1 MNMKKTTAIILSAV
15 LALALTGCSGNSCN
29 TGNMGNA
36 GNTGNTG
43 NKGGTTAANS
53 EKVNNK
59 TIDIKYTGE
68 TLSGTYSGEWEN
80 GKANGE
86 GEFVFSDNGYDLA
99 ISGTFKNGEPEN
111 VSLLE
116 ESSDGTHAFY
126 VGKMSGGMPNDSN
139 AYFEAVSKGQNLRYQ
154 GNMRNGTIE
163 GQGDMV
169 FVMDDGRYV
178 RYIGTFTNN
187 NPTSG
192 DYQVYSS
199 NGKLEESGKVI
210 NGNKKTDSELVVENI
225 VDNIGRAVEQ
235 HYGFNGLYDSLKSI
249 IS

>member
-15 LALALTGCSGNSCN
+15 LAMSLAGCGSNSGN
-29 TGNMGNA
+29 TGNYD
-36 GNTGNTG
+36 NTGNTG
-43 NKGGTTAANS
+43 NRGGTTAANS
-53 EKVNNK
+53 EKVTNK
-59 TIDIKYTGE
+59 TIDVKYAGE

-80 GKANGE
+80 GMANGE
-86 GEFVFSDNGYDLA
+86 GEFIFSDDEFDLA
-99 ISGTFKNGEPEN
+99 INGTFRSGEPSEG
-111 VSLLE
+111 SFLE
-116 ESSDGTHAFY
+116 EHSDGTHAFY
-126 VGKMSGGMPNDSN
+126 VGKIVGGMPNDSD
-139 AYFEAVSKGQNLRYQ
+139 AYFEVESKGQNLRYQ
-154 GNMRNGTIE
+154 GNMRNGNIE

-169 FVMDDGRYV
+169 YVMDDGRYV

-192 DYQVYSS
+192 NYQVYSS

-235 HYGFNGLYDSLKSI
+235 HYGFDGLYDSLKSAL
-249 IS
+249 S

>member
-1 MNMKKTTAIILSAV
+1 MRTKKTAAIIISAA
-15 LALALTGCSGNSCN
+15 LALSLTGCSGN
-29 TGNMGNA
+29 TGNA

-43 NKGGTTAANS
+43 NQGGATAANS

-59 TIDIKYTGE
+59 TIDVRYTGE
-68 TLSGTYSGEWEN
+68 TLSGTYSGEWSN
-80 GKANGE
+80 NKANGE
-86 GEFVFSDNGYDLA
+86 GEFVFSDDGYDLA
-99 ISGTFKNGEPEN
+99 ISGTFKNGEPDN

-116 ESSDGTHAFY
+116 EYSDGTHAFY

-139 AYFEAVSKGQNLRYQ
+139 AYFETVSNGQNLRYQ